1 MIFSKEKWDV
11 NGELRQVIKVSK
23 ALSFDKMES
32 SLCAAWNQFIV
43 PVLGEAMTA
52 KLIEIY
58 ESKEPTN
65 QVKLDL
71 ELLQLCQRAN
81 GNLALWYNYDEL
93 SLSITDAGFQRQESE
108 SMKSLYKYQETSLRN
123 GFKNKG
129 FNALDEVLLF
139 LERNIEFYPEYKSS
153 YTLYRNNIVRST
165 EEVNQTYFINNSRLI
180 FLRLQTHLQ
189 LTEQTN
195 LLPALGVNL
204 YDYLVKSIPDTNLS
218 DDEKVRV
225 EALRIK
231 AGKVIIMYSVQRLLQ
246 ETGSVTD
253 RGLYFTSISGGGG
266 DETVQPVELER
277 INIQVRQANADAQSY
292 LTSLMRYVKTTFPDL
307 YVGDIHKVYDRD
319 NDNKKTFWA

>member
-58 ESKEPTN
+58 ETPS
-65 QVKLDL
+65 QDKLDL
-71 ELLQLCQRAN
+71 HLLELCQRAN

-108 SMKSLYKYQETSLRN
+108 TMKPLYKYQETSLRN

-139 LERNIEFYPEYKSS
+139 LERNIEFYPEYKNS
-153 YTLYRNNIVRST
+153 YALYRNNIVRST
-165 EEVNQTYFINNSRLI
+165 EEVNQTYFINNSRLV
-180 FLRLQTHLQ
+180 FLRLQTHLR
-189 LTEQTN
+189 LIEQAI
-195 LLPALGVNL
+195 LLPALGVKL
-204 YDYLVKSIPDTNLS
+204 YDYLVKSMAEPNLS
-218 DDEKVRV
+218 EDEKVRV

-231 AGKVIIMYSVQRLLQ
+231 AGKVIIMHSVKRLLQ

-277 INIQVRQANADAQSY
+277 INIQVRQADADAQSF
-292 LTSLMRYVKTTFPDL
+292 LTSLMRYVKTAFSDL